1 MGFDLREGMAKAEG
15 EAAVCRRLFKRFIV
29 RAWPEIDPAPLVP
42 NWHIDAI
49 ADHLQAVA
57 DGEIKNLI
65 INIPPGH
72 AKSMLVSVLFP
83 AWVWSRKPS
92 WQFLAAAYEQGL
104 VTRDAVKA
112 RDLMRSEWYTRWF
125 RSEASPFAGNPWDFS
140 ADTDQK
146 TYYSNTEG
154 GHRVSLGVGGKG
166 TGYRGDCLIIDDPI
180 SAKDA
185 HSKLARDAV
194 IRWKTETMAN
204 RFNDQERAAQI
215 LIMQRLHEEDLSGFL
230 LREGGWEHLRLPS
243 RFEAKNP
250 CRTRTWR
257 GVDFYTD
264 QRKTEGELLFPEKFP
279 DRVLEGLHK
288 SVGSYGFAGQ
298 YQQRPAPAEGGML
311 KREWFSRRWTLP
323 GAIAPEG
330 IQARTVPTDFELY
343 SIFVDAAFKKTDD
356 SDKVAIG
363 VFGIKGPDVYLLR
376 LAWER
381 MTFTETVT
389 RLVDLKAKFPMV
401 NGIFIE
407 DKANGSAIID
417 TLKNKVPG
425 IVPIEPDGGKESR
438 IASVSPFIEAGNFWL
453 PLSATWLD
461 DFITEACAFP
471 KAPHDDAIDMTAYAL
486 LRYCGRNQLGLLEA
500 LARD

>member
-1 MGFDLREGMAKAEG
+1 MGFLQNGVGAE
-15 EAAVCRRLFKRFIV
+15 ELEHALCLNAFRHFIP
-29 RAWPEIDPAPLVP
+29 RAWPEIDPAPLIH

-57 DGEIKNLI
+57 DGQIKNLI
-65 INIPPGH
+65 INIPPGM
-72 AKSMLVSVLFP
+72 AKSMLVSVLWP
-83 AWVWSRKPS
+83 AWCWARRPT
-92 WQFLAAAYEQGL
+92 WQILAASYEQGL

-112 RDLMRSEWYTRWF
+112 RELMRSPWYTKWF
-125 RSEASPFAGNPWDFS
+125 RKTDSPFVNKAWDFS

-185 HSKLARDAV
+185 HSKIARESV

-204 RFNDQERAAQI
+204 RFNDQANAAQV

-230 LREGGWEHLRLPS
+230 IKQGGWELLRLPS
-243 RFEAKNP
+243 RFEAQNRS
-250 CRTRTWR
+250 RTRTWK
-257 GVDFYTD
+257 GADFYAD
-264 QRKTEGELLFPEKFP
+264 PRKSEGELLFAEKFP
-279 DRVLEGLHK
+279 ETVLKKLAVE
-288 SVGSYGFAGQ
+288 VGSYAFAGQ

-311 KREWFSRRWTLP
+311 KREWFSRRWHMP
-323 GAIAPEG
+323 GVIPPTG
-330 IQARTVPTDFELY
+330 IEARTVPVNFELFA
-343 SIFVDAAFKKTDD
+343 IFVDATFRKTEDN
-356 SDKVAIG
+356 DKVAIG
-363 VFGIKGPDVYLLR
+363 VFGIQGPDVYLLQ
-376 LAWER
+376 LAWDR

-389 RLVDLKAKFPMV
+389 RLVDLRSKWPKV
-401 NGIFIE
+401 SGVYVE
-407 DKANGSAIID
+407 DKANGDAIID

-425 IVPIEPDGGKESR
+425 LIPISPDGGKESR
-438 IASVSPFIEAGNFWL
+438 IASVQPFIEAGNFWL
-453 PLSATWLD
+453 PLSAPWVD
-461 DFITEACAFP
+461 DYITEACAFP

-486 LRYCGRNQLGLLEA
+486 LKYCGRNNLGWIEA